1 MHSMG
6 DVLAPNQEEAF
17 NWRLKEAR
25 EAKERGNAALEF
37 GRLQKDSKKLREASF
52 SYKKG
57 CLLLTE
63 YIPDKNEGAG
73 NSLQDMLVKRQAGA
87 RRYPLSEGQFAEIM
101 ELYAALQKN
110 LALVNYF
117 LGRHAE
123 GVKCATTVLSISG
136 HENDDK
142 ALLRRAYCNHCLGD
156 LMAAETDLNTLERL
170 SRDGN
175 VPIDSAVPDLRRQIA
190 KTRQQAL
197 EKERKMCAKMFV

>member
-6 DVLAPNQEEAF
+6 DVLTSEQEEAF
-17 NWRLKEAR
+17 HWRLNEAR
-25 EAKERGNAALEF
+25 KAKDRGNVALEF
-37 GRLQKDSKKLREASF
+37 GRRQKDSKKLREASF

-63 YIPDKNEGAG
+63 YIPDTNESAG
-73 NSLQDMLVKRQAGA
+73 SSLQDMLVKRQAGA
-87 RRYPLSEGQFAEIM
+87 RRHPLSEEQFAEIM
-101 ELYAALQKN
+101 ELYVALQKN
-110 LALVNYF
+110 LALVNYL

-142 ALLRRAYCNHCLGD
+142 ALLRRAHCNHCLGD
-156 LMAAETDLNTLERL
+156 LRAAETDLNTLERL
-170 SRDGN
+170 SKDGN

-197 EKERKMCAKMFV
+197 EKERKMCAKMFA